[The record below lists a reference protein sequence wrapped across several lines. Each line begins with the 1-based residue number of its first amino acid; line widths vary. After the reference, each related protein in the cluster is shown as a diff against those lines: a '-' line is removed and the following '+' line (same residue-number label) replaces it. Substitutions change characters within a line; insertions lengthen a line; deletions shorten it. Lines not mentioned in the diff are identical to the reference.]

1 MKMKINIKIKRVLN
15 FLKDG
20 FHGLCM
26 ACADSVPG
34 VSGGTVAFL
43 MGFYERFVGSI
54 NSLVFGKRHEKL
66 PALLYLMR
74 LGIGWAVGFGVCSV
88 LISKMFSENIYVMS
102 SLFLGFTAA
111 AIPVVAVEELESVK
125 KFRSASFFV
134 PGLLL
139 VVLASRFNSVEAFS
153 SLDLSVPSIATWLI
167 LFVAGFVAVSA
178 MILPGISGSTLL
190 LIMGLYL
197 PVINAVKEL
206 IHLHFAFLPAVV
218 FFALGVLAGLSGTSR
233 LLKNL
238 LEKHRAPIIYLVL
251 GLMTDSLYAIYKG
264 PETLPDSHPPLS
276 PDTFNLLAFAAGVT
290 VIVVMYLAKL
300 NAEEKEEMK
309 K

>member
-1 MKMKINIKIKRVLN
+1 MRIAN

-54 NSLVFGKRHEKL
+54 NSLVFGARREKL
-66 PALLYLMR
+66 PALLYLLR
-74 LGIGWAVGFGVCSV
+74 LGIGWAAGFGVYSV
-88 LISKMFSENIYVMS
+88 LISKMFSKNIYVMS
-102 SLFLGFTAA
+102 LLFLGFTVA
-111 AIPVVAVEELESVK
+111 AIPVVAAEELESMK
-125 KFRSASFFV
+125 KFRSAPFFV

-139 VVLASRFNSVEAFS
+139 VVLASRFNSVAAFS
-153 SLDLSVPSIATWLI
+153 SLDLSVPNIATWLI
-167 LFVAGFVAVSA
+167 LFAARFIAVSA

-206 IHLHFAFLPAVV
+206 IHLHFAFLPAVA
-218 FFALGVLAGLSGTSR
+218 FFGLGVLVGLAGISR

-238 LEKHRAPIIYLVL
+238 LEKHRAPIVYLVL
-251 GLMTDSLYAIYKG
+251 GLMAGSLYAIYKG
-264 PETLPDSHPPLS
+264 PETLPDSRPPLS
-276 PDTFNLLAFAAGVT
+276 FDTFYLVAFAVGVA
-290 VIVVMYLAKL
+290 VIAVMYLAKQ
-300 NAEEKEEMK
+300 NAEEKEDCSEVK